1 MRLSPLLALIGLV
14 VVGCTSTP
22 PPQLEPYPGI
32 GKQIINYYDNQSVS
46 DNINCTTTQIQTLG
60 DMKVLSDTPKQL
72 VVSSQYFYW
81 TPNFDKFHGGC
92 QGEGTRTFTFD
103 KAGVALTVVG
113 MSGPQGSF

>member
-1 MRLSPLLALIGLV
+1 MRLFPLLALIGLV

-46 DNINCTTTQIQTLG
+46 DNINCNTTQIQTLG

-72 VVSSQYFYW
+72 AVSVQYFYW
-81 TPNFDKFHGGC
+81 TPNYDKFHGGC
-92 QGEGTRTFTFD
+92 QGQGTRTFTFD
-103 KAGVALTVVG
+103 KAGGALTVVG
-113 MSGPQGSF
+113 MSGPQSGF